1 VTGSGYIHGFGEE
14 ESRRLWEQA
23 EILAPMVFSTL
34 RLPLQGSLLE
44 IGCGVGAQLNQIA
57 QRCPNLQLTGIDL
70 SLANLSAAKKFLSV
84 SAASSAQL
92 LQANAV
98 ALPFPDDSFDTAI
111 TIWMLEHVSDPL
123 AVLRE
128 AVRVVQPGGN
138 LLCTEVDNAT
148 FRFAPELTAIQHWW
162 DLFCTQQ
169 SAGGGDPFV
178 GQKLRELAQGL
189 GCEQVSTE
197 ELALASSEM
206 GPTRRAELLDYLE
219 ELLLSGAAALQK
231 DPQVMAQSDRNLGSL
246 EEVLSGLKEEFAHA
260 KADPTIGFDY
270 HAVQLT
276 CRTPLI

>member
-1 VTGSGYIHGFGEE
+1 
-14 ESRRLWEQA
+14 
-23 EILAPMVFSTL
+23 MVFSE
-34 RLPLQGSLLE
+34 LPLPRQRSLLE

-57 QRCPNLQLTGIDL
+57 LRCPDLQLTGIDL
-70 SLANLSAAKKFLSV
+70 SLANLGAAQKFLPA
-84 SAASSAQL
+84 SASSSAQV
-92 LQANAV
+92 LQANAL
-98 ALPFPDDSFDTAI
+98 ALPFPDDSFDTAL
-111 TIWMLEHVSDPL
+111 TIWMLEHVRDPV

-128 AVRVVQPGGN
+128 AVRVIKPGGS
-138 LLCTEVDNAT
+138 LFCTEVDNAT
-148 FRFAPELTAIQHWW
+148 FRFVPELTAIQHWW
-162 DLFCTQQ
+162 DLFCIQQ

-189 GCEQVSTE
+189 GCEDVSTK

-231 DPQVMAQSDRNLGSL
+231 DPQVMAQSAGNLGSL

-260 KADPTIGFDY
+260 KADPTIAFDY